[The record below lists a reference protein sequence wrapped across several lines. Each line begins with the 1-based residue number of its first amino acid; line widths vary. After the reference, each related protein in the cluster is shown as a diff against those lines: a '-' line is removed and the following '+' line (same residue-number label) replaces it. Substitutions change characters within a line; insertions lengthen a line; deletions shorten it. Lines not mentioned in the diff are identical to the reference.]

1 MVSKKNGFFRFLWSI
16 IPGAGEM
23 YMGFMKQGVTLMA
36 VFAGIIAVAI
46 AMNMVF
52 FFFPLPIIW
61 FYSFFHVHN
70 LASMSDEDFYAQED
84 NPLFDWKDYKFLSN
98 VDRAKGQK
106 IAAWV
111 LIVIGAIMLW
121 NLAVDIV
128 WDFLRILNFPW
139 RLWNQITYC
148 VPQLVVSL
156 LMIYFGVYLI
166 RGKQKE
172 LDLQMEKEEAKGD
185 ENHDA

>member
-61 FYSFFHVHN
+61 FYSFFHVLN
-70 LASMSDEDFYAQED
+70 LY
-84 NPLFDWKDYKFLSN
+84 YKF
-98 VDRAKGQK
+98 
-106 IAAWV
+106 
-111 LIVIGAIMLW
+111 VICRITTVE

-166 RGKQKE
+166 RGKKKE

>member
-1 MVSKKNGFFRFLWSI
+1 MVSKKNGFFRFLWSF

-84 NPLFDWKDYKFLSN
+84 NPLFDWKDY
-98 VDRAKGQK
+98 
-106 IAAWV
+106 
-111 LIVIGAIMLW
+111 

-166 RGKQKE
+166 RGKKKE

>member
-1 MVSKKNGFFRFLWSI
+1 
-16 IPGAGEM
+16 
-23 YMGFMKQGVTLMA
+23 
-36 VFAGIIAVAI
+36 
-46 AMNMVF
+46 
-52 FFFPLPIIW
+52 
-61 FYSFFHVHN
+61 
-70 LASMSDEDFYAQED
+70 MSDEDFYAQED

-166 RGKQKE
+166 RGKKKE

>member
-1 MVSKKNGFFRFLWSI
+1 MVYYSRCRRNVYGIYETRCYINGCVCWDNCRSYSNEY
-16 IPGAGEM
+16 G
-23 YMGFMKQGVTLMA
+23 
-36 VFAGIIAVAI
+36 
-46 AMNMVF
+46 VF
-52 FFFPLPIIW
+52 FLSAAHYMVLF
-61 FYSFFHVHN
+61 FFHVHN

-84 NPLFDWKDYKFLSN
+84 NPLFDWRDYKFLSN

-166 RGKQKE
+166 RGKKKE

>member
-1 MVSKKNGFFRFLWSI
+1 MVSKKNAFFRFIWSL

-23 YMGFMKQGVTLMA
+23 YMGFMKQGVTLMI
-36 VFAGIIAVAI
+36 VFAGVISVAV

-70 LASMSDEDFYAQED
+70 LAGMSDEDFYAQED
-84 NPLFDWKDYKFLSN
+84 NPLFDWKDYKFLNN
-98 VDRAKGQK
+98 VEREKGRK
-106 IAAWV
+106 IVAWV
-111 LIVIGAIMLW
+111 LIIIGAIMLW
-121 NLAVDIV
+121 NVVVDII
-128 WDFLRILNFPW
+128 WNFLRIWNISW
-139 RLWNQITYC
+139 HLWQQITYF
-148 VPQLVVSL
+148 VPQLVFSVV
-156 LMIYFGVYLI
+156 MIYFGIYLI
-166 RGKQKE
+166 RGKKKE